1 MSAALGARPR
11 LLERLLPAGI
21 DGSIAAHA
29 RHYGP
34 LPQPSRRDPR
44 VLDELAASGLT
55 GRGGGAFPVA
65 RKLAAV
71 AGRPPAA
78 VVANGAES
86 EPASRKDAVLLER
99 NPHLVLDGLELAAWL
114 VDAQEASIAVAQR
127 SAATIERAI
136 AERPRDR
143 QPRLVVVPG
152 RFVAGEE
159 SALVNAVA
167 GRAAK
172 PTGHRPFESGI
183 LVQNVETLAH
193 LALVGRHGAAWF
205 RRAGTASE
213 PGTALATVLGAV
225 PSPGVVEFEPGETLG
240 GLLERCGGVT
250 ETVDAVLIGGYFGT
264 WLHAE
269 ADIVLSDEA
278 LRVHGAALGAR
289 VIVALPGSACGLVE
303 TARVVRALASESA
316 GQCGPCVFGLPAL
329 ADAYDALVDGAAADS
344 ALRRIARLQDQIALR
359 GGCSHPDGTL
369 AFAMSGLTT
378 FADEIDRHRHG
389 HCSGTYPEP
398 VLPVGTAGSAAR

>member
-1 MSAALGARPR
+1 M
-11 LLERLLPAGI
+11 
-21 DGSIAAHA
+21 
-29 RHYGP
+29 
-34 LPQPSRRDPR
+34 
-44 VLDELAASGLT
+44 
-55 GRGGGAFPVA
+55 
-65 RKLAAV
+65 
-71 AGRPPAA
+71 
-78 VVANGAES
+78 
-86 EPASRKDAVLLER
+86 
-99 NPHLVLDGLELAAWL
+99 
-114 VDAQEASIAVAQR
+114 
-127 SAATIERAI
+127 
-136 AERPRDR
+136 
-143 QPRLVVVPG
+143 
-152 RFVAGEE
+152 
-159 SALVNAVA
+159 
-167 GRAAK
+167 
-172 PTGHRPFESGI
+172 
-183 LVQNVETLAH
+183 
-193 LALVGRHGAAWF
+193 
-205 RRAGTASE
+205 
-213 PGTALATVLGAV
+213 
-225 PSPGVVEFEPGETLG
+225 EFEPGETLG